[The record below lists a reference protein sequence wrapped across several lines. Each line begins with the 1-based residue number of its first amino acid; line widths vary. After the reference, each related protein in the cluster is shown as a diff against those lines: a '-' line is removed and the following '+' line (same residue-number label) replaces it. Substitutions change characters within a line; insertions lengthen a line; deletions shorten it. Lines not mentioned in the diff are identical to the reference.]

1 MPSNSA
7 RKWSA
12 SYLASLTPEQRASFL
27 SKLTQQELKNLRYDW
42 SFWARTEQRA
52 PSGNCHTWLILAG
65 RGAGKTRS
73 GAEWLRACAC
83 GATPLTGGSYQRI
96 ALVAETA
103 ADARDVMVE
112 GPSGLL
118 AIHPSAFRLGHW
130 IDGKLST
137 YALPQELDSMATAT
151 TYAPMSPYIVDP
163 ATGKLDSQYRDFF
176 QGIEFIQGGP
186 IGGVSLDP
194 TPTEAANAINAL
206 LGVLRSQKRLST

>member
-1 MPSNSA
+1 
-7 RKWSA
+7 
-12 SYLASLTPEQRASFL
+12 
-27 SKLTQQELKNLRYDW
+27 LKNLRYDW